1 MNFINIQPKQINL
14 LAHKISVKVLHL
26 ELNRNAIIKVESFSE
41 SNELLQTK
49 QFILDGPDYQNWYND
64 DFLIQYIC
72 NKYGFILQTI

>member
-14 LAHKISVKVLHL
+14 LAHKISLKVLHL
-26 ELNRNAIIKVESFSE
+26 ELNSNAIIKVESFSE

-64 DFLIQYIC
+64 DFLIKYVC
-72 NKYGFILQTI
+72 NKYGYILQS